1 MLIDIRWLRFLLTH
15 WRQPAQSD
23 HESDHEAPAVPVA
36 AASSHTVPHA
46 A

>member
-15 WRQPAQSD
+15 WRQPTQ
-23 HESDHEAPAVPVA
+23 SDHEAPAVPVDG
-36 AASSHTVPHA
+36 ASSHTVPHA